1 MSTAPEIV
9 VVGGG
14 LAGMAAALSCA
25 DSGARVTLVEK
36 RARLG
41 GLTWSFT
48 HDGLTMDN
56 GQHVFLRCCTAYL
69 DFLDRVGSAGDVH
82 VQGRLDVAVV
92 RDGRTAVLRRD
103 RLRAPLHL
111 ARSLLS
117 YSLVPWAE
125 RARIGLAAAALA
137 RLDLD
142 DPGLDEETFEHWL
155 VRHHQGPAAI
165 SHLWELICLA
175 TVNLPASRAS
185 LAMAAKV
192 FQTGLLTDASAGDIG
207 WSTVPLGQ
215 LHGAR
220 GEAALAKAGVAVHK
234 GEQVQA
240 VAPLHPTGPGD
251 AGAGEAGAGEA
262 GGGGTARY
270 VVRTATG
277 ELTAD
282 AVVVALP
289 HYCVEDVLP
298 AGALHSKPARLG
310 SSPIVNVHVHFDRK
324 VTDLAFAA
332 GDGVAQ
338 WVFDRTQSSGA
349 GRGQYLAVSVSG
361 ADDYIGARRDQLE
374 SGAVE
379 ALGRMFPGVAQA
391 RVLSSLV
398 TREHHATFRAEPGSS
413 AHREP
418 PRSRLRGL
426 ALAGAWTAT
435 GWPPTM
441 EGAVRSGLAGARA
454 ALAATRTSGPG
465 SQPAPGRRTQPATVQ
480 EAQ

>member
-1 MSTAPEIV
+1 MSAAPEIV
-9 VVGGG
+9 VVGAG
-14 LAGMAAALSCA
+14 LAGMAAALRCA
-25 DSGARVTLVEK
+25 DSGARVTLLEK
-36 RARLG
+36 RTRLG

-82 VQGRLDVAVV
+82 IQDRLDVAVV
-92 RDGRTAVLRRD
+92 RNGRTAVIRRD
-103 RLRAPLHL
+103 RVVAPLHL

-125 RARIGLAAAALA
+125 RARIGLAAAALG

-142 DPGLDEETFEHWL
+142 DPSLDEETFEHWL

-175 TVNLPASRAS
+175 TVNLPSSQAS

-192 FQTGLLTDASAGDIG
+192 FQAGLLTDASAGDIG

-240 VAPLHPTGPGD
+240 VTPLHP
-251 AGAGEAGAGEA
+251 AGAAGEA
-262 GGGGTARY
+262 GGGARF

-277 ELTAD
+277 ELTAE

-298 AGALHSKPARLG
+298 AGALHSEPARLG

-324 VTDLAFAA
+324 VTDLSFAA
-332 GDGVAQ
+332 GEGMAQ
-338 WVFDRTQSSGA
+338 WVFDRTEASGA

-361 ADDYIGARRDQLE
+361 ADEYIGGRRDQL
-374 SGAVE
+374 GHQAVE
-379 ALGRMFPGVAQA
+379 ALGRMFPRVAEA
-391 RVLSSLV
+391 RVLSTLV

-413 AHREP
+413 GHREP
-418 PRSRLRGL
+418 SRTRLRGL
-426 ALAGAWTAT
+426 ALAGAWTST

-441 EGAVRSGLAGARA
+441 EGAVRSGLAGARV
-454 ALAATRTSGPG
+454 ALAATRTAGPG
-465 SQPAPGRRTQPATVQ
+465 SQPAPGPWTQPATVQ
-480 EAQ
+480 EVQ